1 MDEIINSYSDGSI
14 SGWGG
19 EELAREQFDLIQ
31 NDYNFVQFKL
41 FGDQPYQAGK
51 KAFLYQVVRKALG
64 TDIENVGQLIG
75 DPFRAGTMVTM
86 ADGSERAIE
95 KIEIG
100 DKVVNHKNEVAS
112 VTRVIKKKFT
122 GDMVTVKLKGWHRK
136 ITATESHHGMI
147 LPFSGGRFKYS
158 GCERKKFGEMSVGE
172 YMMISH
178 GADKN
183 EEIIID
189 LKDYTT
195 DCRYDE
201 KVVSKQYEKFNRI
214 YSFKYKINRFIKVD
228 NKFARFLGLY
238 LAEGGC
244 SKKGQVSFSFNK
256 KETYYAEEVISYF
269 KEIFGAEGKIQK
281 TGNENCFRVCITSSI
296 VKEFLC
302 NIVGNHTL
310 RKKIPSF
317 MFNVSRSIKMDL
329 IKGWLDGDGYKK
341 EKSNTVIGYTSSDQ
355 LGKDMVR
362 LAVSCKL
369 NPKSF
374 SRMRKTRASVE
385 NTEIGFFSTE
395 YQNLYGTN
403 ILASKIKKI
412 TCNNTP
418 YGFSRKISDIKRESV
433 IDEEVYCITTENEF
447 TAIFNGIAQY
457 QCVAWG
463 GRNACEYLA
472 CCDILMR
479 GDHEQY
485 RPVYVPYYYG
495 TSRVQIGGGRISG
508 DGSLGSWMA
517 AAVMKY
523 GTVFS
528 DEKGL
533 PSYSESV
540 GKSWGKNGPPKEF
553 LEIGK
558 KYLVKSAAKIKGWD
572 ELVDAICNGY
582 PCTVASDQG
591 FEMAPDANGFH
602 NPKGTWQHQ
611 MAITGIDDEWKEPYA
626 LIRNSWG
633 DAHGKLMSFHVPTE
647 SIPIGYLRVKKK
659 TIERMIG
666 QGEVYAWSQFEGF
679 KQQDIQKALFKIVGE

>member
-75 DPFRAGTMVTM
+75 D
-86 ADGSERAIE
+86 
-95 KIEIG
+95 
-100 DKVVNHKNEVAS
+100 
-112 VTRVIKKKFT
+112 
-122 GDMVTVKLKGWHRK
+122 
-136 ITATESHHGMI
+136 
-147 LPFSGGRFKYS
+147 
-158 GCERKKFGEMSVGE
+158 
-172 YMMISH
+172 
-178 GADKN
+178 
-183 EEIIID
+183 
-189 LKDYTT
+189 
-195 DCRYDE
+195 
-201 KVVSKQYEKFNRI
+201 
-214 YSFKYKINRFIKVD
+214 
-228 NKFARFLGLY
+228 
-238 LAEGGC
+238 
-244 SKKGQVSFSFNK
+244 
-256 KETYYAEEVISYF
+256 
-269 KEIFGAEGKIQK
+269 
-281 TGNENCFRVCITSSI
+281 
-296 VKEFLC
+296 
-302 NIVGNHTL
+302 
-310 RKKIPSF
+310 
-317 MFNVSRSIKMDL
+317 
-329 IKGWLDGDGYKK
+329 
-341 EKSNTVIGYTSSDQ
+341 
-355 LGKDMVR
+355 
-362 LAVSCKL
+362 
-369 NPKSF
+369 
-374 SRMRKTRASVE
+374 
-385 NTEIGFFSTE
+385 
-395 YQNLYGTN
+395 
-403 ILASKIKKI
+403 
-412 TCNNTP
+412 
-418 YGFSRKISDIKRESV
+418 
-433 IDEEVYCITTENEF
+433 
-447 TAIFNGIAQY
+447 
-457 QCVAWG
+457 CVAWG

-472 CCDILMR
+472 CCDILLR
-479 GDHEQY
+479 GDNEQY